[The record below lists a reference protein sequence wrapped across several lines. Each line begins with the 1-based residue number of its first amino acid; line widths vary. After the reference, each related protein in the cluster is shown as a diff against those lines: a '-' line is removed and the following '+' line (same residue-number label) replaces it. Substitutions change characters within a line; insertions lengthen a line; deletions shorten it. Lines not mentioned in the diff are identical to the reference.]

1 MVKEEVTMKNGFNID
16 EDAYRRTIAA
26 NLTEALRLRDVSQ
39 RELASKIGVSSTTVS
54 QWCQGKK
61 APRMDKIDAICAL
74 LNIKRSDLMLSK
86 DERVIVEVKDDEI
99 QRARR
104 FARLN
109 AYHKGMIEMMLNAAE
124 QEEQK
129 KRRVKRPRGGRLLV

>member
-99 QRARR
+99 QMARR

-129 KRRVKRPRGGRLLV
+129 KDE